1 MICLNNTDVHAAAS
15 FLDILDAM
23 KAAILAYEQ
32 GEIYNP
38 DRAHINFGKNTLLT
52 MPCIGQQQFSIK
64 VVSVFPDNS
73 LQKLPAIYGTLLLND
88 SDTGKPLAIL
98 DAKAVTA
105 LRTGAVGG
113 LSVQYLVPDS
123 LESLGVIGTGVQG
136 LYQALFACTVRKQV
150 KDVYIFNRSVEKL
163 TIFQQNF
170 NHYFP
175 NIQVHPLQNIRT
187 LVEKSELIITA
198 TTSPTP
204 VVPNDA
210 QLLQGKHFL
219 AVGSYRP
226 DMRELPDA
234 ICSLVDQVYVDTLH
248 AKEESGDLAIPL
260 QEKRWQ
266 DNQISTL
273 ASHLRQ
279 PAKPNQ
285 YAEQT
290 TLFKSVGSAVF
301 DLFAAELMYRNAMAQ
316 GIGQVVE
323 W

>member
-1 MICLNNTDVHAAAS
+1 MICLNNSDVHSAAS
-15 FLDILDAM
+15 FSEILEAM
-23 KAAILAYEQ
+23 KAAILAHEQ
-32 GEIYNP
+32 GEVYNP

-52 MPCIGQQQFSIK
+52 MPCIGQEQFSIK

-113 LSVQYLVPDS
+113 LSVQHLVPDS
-123 LESLGVIGTGVQG
+123 LKTLGVIGTGVQG

-150 KDVYIFNRSVEKL
+150 KDVYIFNRSAEKL
-163 TIFQQNF
+163 TLFKQNF

-175 NIQVHPLQNIRT
+175 NIQVHPLQDVRT
-187 LVEKSELIITA
+187 LIEKSALIITA

-210 QLLQGKHFL
+210 ALLQGKHFL

-248 AKEESGDLAIPL
+248 AKVESGDLAIPL
-260 QEKRWQ
+260 REKRWQ
-266 DNQISTL
+266 DEKIFTL
-273 ASHLRQ
+273 ASHLKQ
-279 PAKPNQ
+279 TANPNQ
-285 YAEQT
+285 YAGQT
-290 TLFKSVGSAVF
+290 TLFKSVGLAVF
-301 DLFAAELMYRNAMAQ
+301 DLFAAEVMYRNAVAR
-316 GIGQVVE
+316 GLGQVVE
-323 W
+323 F